1 MNRLTFPIALAL
13 ALCFETG
20 LRAQSPG
27 TITTLA
33 GNGTP
38 GFSGDGGLAIN
49 AELLSQLAM
58 AADTRNN
65 IYILDE
71 GNNRVRK
78 VNTSGIINTIAG
90 GGTQALIEGVAATD
104 TNISATD
111 IKVDGAG
118 NIFLATG
125 GPVIKIDTSG
135 TIHFVTSS
143 MFGPDSGDGGQAS
156 AAVVSAS
163 SIALDSAG
171 NIYIVEINNDRIRKI
186 DTAGNINTIAGT
198 GTAGYTGDGGPAV
211 KATLN
216 LPQGVAVDGAGNV
229 YFADNTFY
237 VRKIDTSGNISTFA
251 GNGQSLNLGSSGRPT
266 SIGMVPTWVAA
277 DAAGNVFI
285 NDTERVWKV
294 AAGTATTIAGGALN
308 FNLGDGGPATSA
320 SLVSNGSIAVDTAGN
335 LYIGDGGHY
344 RVREVFGVAAPGGGN
359 TSGAPSI
366 AADGI
371 VNGASFGEG
380 IVSGSW
386 ATVEGSNLAAVTDTW
401 GKFIVNGNL
410 PTTIDGVSVT
420 VGDAP
425 AYVYYVSPTQIN
437 FIVPPN
443 LPPGPQPV
451 VVRNSNGSS
460 NSVNTTVDSFAPAFF
475 GWPNNQ
481 VVATRQDFSYA
492 ATSGTFPN
500 LSTFPA
506 KQGDVIILWG
516 TGFGTTIPAV
526 PPGIETPSSVT
537 YNTSTKPTVTIG
549 NVAATVYGAA
559 LAPGFA
565 GLYQV
570 AIQVPTSLTNGAW
583 PVEATIGGVSSP
595 IKLMLAVVGP

>member
-1 MNRLTFPIALAL
+1 MNRLAFSIALAV
-13 ALCFETG
+13 ALYLEPG
-20 LRAQSPG
+20 LQAQTAG
-27 TITTLA
+27 NITTLA
-33 GNGTP
+33 GNGMS
-38 GFSGDGGLAIN
+38 GFTGDGGLATS
-49 AELLSQLAM
+49 AEISSPVAV
-58 AADTRNN
+58 AADKQNN

-78 VNTSGIINTIAG
+78 VGSGIINTIAG
-90 GGTQALIEGVAATD
+90 GGNQALTDGVAATA
-104 TNISATD
+104 TKISATD

-125 GPVIKIDTSG
+125 GPLIKIDTSG
-135 TIHFVTSS
+135 NIHFVTQG
-143 MFGPDSGDGGQAS
+143 FGQDSGDGGPAN

-163 SIALDSAG
+163 SIALDAAG
-171 NIYIVEINNDRIRKI
+171 NIYIAEINTNRIRKI
-186 DTAGNINTIAGT
+186 DTAGIIHTIAGT

-211 KATLN
+211 NATVN
-216 LPQGVAVDGAGNV
+216 LPQGIAADGAGNV
-229 YFADNTFY
+229 YFTDNTFY

-251 GNGQSLNLGSSGRPT
+251 GNGQPVNPGNSGPPT
-266 SIGMVPTWVAA
+266 SIGMIPTWVAT

-285 NDTERVWKV
+285 NDTARVWKV
-294 AAGTATTIAGGALN
+294 AAGTATTIAGGAITL
-308 FNLGDGGPATSA
+308 NLGDGGPATSA
-320 SLVSNGSIAVDTAGN
+320 SLIINGGLAVDTAGN
-335 LYIGDGGHY
+335 VYIGDGGHD
-344 RVREVFGVAAPGGGN
+344 RVREVFGVAAVGGG
-359 TSGAPSI
+359 TSGGAPTI
-366 AADGI
+366 AADGV

-386 ATVEGSNLAAVTDTW
+386 ASVEGSNLSAVTDNW
-401 GKFIVNGNL
+401 DKFIVNGNL
-410 PTTIDGVSVT
+410 PTTVDGVSVT
-420 VGDAP
+420 VGGAP
-425 AYVYYVSPTQIN
+425 AYVYYVSATQIN

-481 VVATRQDFSYA
+481 VIATRQDFSYA
-492 ATSGTFPN
+492 AASGTFPN

-516 TGFGTTIPAV
+516 TGFGVTIPAV
-526 PPGIETPSSVT
+526 PPGIETPSTAT
-537 YNTSTKPTVTIG
+537 YNTSTLPTVTIG
-549 NVAATVYGAA
+549 NVSAKVLGAA
-559 LAPGFA
+559 LAPASA

-570 AIQVPTSLTNGAW
+570 AIQVPTSLTNGIW

-595 IKLMLAVVGP
+595 TTLMLAVVGP